1 VQRDPGYAILEGI
14 FDRVEMSRSIEALA
28 SAAVPRVRAGARHV
42 LGLPEVRAIAEDG
55 RLTRIAA
62 RFVGV
67 SPAPFR
73 ATLLDKS
80 QHANWLVA
88 WHQDTMLPVRRRV
101 DDPAWGSWSVK
112 GGVLCGRAPAAV
124 LETVVALRVHLDD
137 STDANGPLR
146 VLPGTHT
153 RGILTADAIARATRE
168 IVPVAC
174 AAACGGVVAMRP
186 LTIHSS
192 AKSRDAQPRRVLHIE
207 YAACI
212 DLNDGAELFDG
223 RGAA

>member
-1 VQRDPGYAILEGI
+1 
-14 FDRVEMSRSIEALA
+14 M
-28 SAAVPRVRAGARHV
+28 
-42 LGLPEVRAIAEDG
+42 
-55 RLTRIAA
+55 RIAA

-67 SPAPFR
+67 TPFPFR

-88 WHQDTMLPVRRRV
+88 WHQDTMLPMRRRV
-101 DDPAWGSWSVK
+101 DDPAWSSWSVK
-112 GGVLCGRAPAAV
+112 GGVLYARAPAAA

-153 RGILTADAIARATRE
+153 RGVLTADAIACAARE
-168 IVPVAC
+168 MVPVSC
-174 AAACGGVVAMRP
+174 AAACGSVVVMRP

-192 AKSRDAQPRRVLHIE
+192 GKSRDGQPRRVLHIE
-207 YAACI
+207 YAAWA
-212 DLNDGAELFDG
+212 DFGDGAELFDE
-223 RGAA
+223 RATA